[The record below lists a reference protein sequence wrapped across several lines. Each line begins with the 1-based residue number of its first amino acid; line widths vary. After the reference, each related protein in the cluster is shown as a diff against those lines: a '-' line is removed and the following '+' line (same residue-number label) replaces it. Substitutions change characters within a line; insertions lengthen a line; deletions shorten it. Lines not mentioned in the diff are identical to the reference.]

1 MWQEGELPNLVT
13 AFNTINLVK
22 QCSLLLLV
30 WARVIGDGGGRDH
43 LVGQARIKLSELS
56 SGIFETTE
64 ASQFSQV
71 RLCLGN
77 KQIGTVN
84 TKVKFR

>member
-1 MWQEGELPNLVT
+1 MPNLVT
-13 AFNTINLVK
+13 AYNTINLVK
-22 QCSLLLLV
+22 QCSLLVLV
-30 WARVIGDGGGRDH
+30 WVRVVGDGGGRDH
-43 LVGQARIKLSELS
+43 LVGQARIKLNELN

-64 ASQFSQV
+64 ASQFCQV

-77 KQIGTVN
+77 KQIGTLN